1 MDRRIEETLL
11 VSVMTDTPEFKGF
24 SRKAIQ
30 FFKDLSVNNDR
41 TWFNERKDEY
51 KELILIPGQAFV
63 IEIGERLKKI
73 SKEIQYDPRTNGRG
87 SMFRIHRDVRFSKDK
102 TPYDPRFRVFFWEGQ
117 AKKTDNPGFFF
128 GMGPK
133 GGQTY
138 VGMHVAQN
146 PVLSWYREAVA
157 DSKMGKALERAIA
170 AVSNADVYEVGGEH
184 YKRVPKGYDAE
195 HPRADLL
202 RYNGLWGQGPKLNV
216 SALTKPDLVDVVF
229 DQFSTMAPIQKW
241 LVRLIASK
249 EL

>member
-1 MDRRIEETLL
+1 MKATSL
-11 VSVMTDTPEFKGF
+11 VSAMTDTPEFKGF
-24 SRKAIQ
+24 SRKAIR

-41 TWFNERKDEY
+41 TWFNERKNEY

-63 IEIGERLKKI
+63 IELGERLKKI

-102 TPYDPRFRVFFWEGQ
+102 TPYDPRFRVIFWEGQ

-128 GMGPK
+128 GMGPA
-133 GGQTY
+133 GGLIY
-138 VGMHVAQN
+138 VGMHLYQK
-146 PVLSWYREAVA
+146 PVLTWYREAVV
-157 DSKMGKALERAIA
+157 DSRQGKALEKAISS
-170 AVSNADVYEVGGEH
+170 VSTVDDYEVGGEH

-195 HPRADLL
+195 HPRANLL
-202 RYNGLWGQGPKLNV
+202 RYNGLWGKGPKIKT

-229 DQFSTMAPIQKW
+229 EQFHTMSPIQKW
-241 LVRLIASK
+241 LVRVIASK